1 MAKFPKKAAYVAC
14 NGGERAT
21 ACRYGCMSCSSCMA
35 ACRKDAIFYNEYG
48 AAQVDETKCV
58 GCGLC
63 VKACP
68 QEIIHLHVKGSPFVV
83 KCSNRDK
90 GAAAKNA
97 CQVSCIVC
105 GICRKNCT
113 IEAVKVENSLAVI
126 CEDQCLGCGNCVI
139 QCPRGAIEDIR
150 GIIRKI

>member
-1 MAKFPKKAAYVAC
+1 MMARFPKKAAYVAC
-14 NGGERAT
+14 NGGDRSTGCA
-21 ACRYGCMSCSSCMA
+21 YGCMSCSSCIS
-35 ACRKDAIFYNEYG
+35 ACRKDALFYNEYG
-48 AAQVDETKCV
+48 VAQVDEEKCV

-68 QEIIHLHVKGSPFVV
+68 QQIIHLHIKGSPFLVRT
-83 KCSNRDK
+83 SNHDK

-97 CQVSCIVC
+97 CQASCIGC

-113 IEAVKVENSLAVI
+113 IEAIDIDNHLAVI
-126 CEDQCLGCGNCVI
+126 REDICLGCGNCVI

-150 GIIRKI
+150 GIIRK